1 MMKRKTIIIIVVMLL
16 ALIVAGKVYAGYLFD
31 HGELLA
37 LNGTVPPAGTVNWI
51 AWWRTLG
58 NGTPYEI
65 MTEDSTNCKN
75 GLDIGYSEISVLGG
89 NIELPPDP
97 EPEWILQVENF
108 TSTPIE
114 NLDNIYMLF
123 GGLHEY
129 TGQIW
134 KNWSPTNNKLWT
146 WDITEPFTDHG
157 TLQAEVGEAC
167 PSLLPYTSTATQ
179 FNFYGFPGGTFL
191 IYRSMNA
198 SGAGNGASSGK
209 YTYLTKTT
217 TDPTTGLGT
226 FTDTTPGIK
235 WYTVVQADPTTNT
248 PIGCHSETGVST
260 ATEVAD
266 FQAAYQFESQ
276 SVNLTWTTVN
286 ETNIQ
291 GFNLYRS
298 EGVNGARIKLNSE
311 LIQAVKPGTPD
322 GATYPLTD
330 GAVEV
335 GHSYYYWLE
344 VQRLNGTSFTI
355 KSNEV
360 MLGMRIYIP
369 LISR

>member
-1 MMKRKTIIIIVVMLL
+1 MMKRKTLIIIVITLL
-16 ALIVAGKVYAGYLFD
+16 TLIVVGKVYAGYLFD
-31 HGELLA
+31 HGELRT
-37 LNGTVPPAGTVNWI
+37 LNGSVPAAGKVNWI
-51 AWWRTLG
+51 AWWIRDS
-58 NGTPYEI
+58 NGIPSPI
-65 MTEDSTNCKN
+65 MTEDSTNCEN
-75 GLDIGYSEISVLGG
+75 GVNIGYSEISVLGD
-89 NIELPPDP
+89 NIEVPSDP
-97 EPEWILQVENF
+97 EPEWIIQVENF
-108 TSTPIE
+108 PVPGPGY
-114 NLDNIYMLF
+114 DIYMLF
-123 GGLHEY
+123 GGLNEF

-134 KNWSPTNNKLWT
+134 RNWAPVNNT
-146 WDITEPFTDHG
+146 WKYDDTEPFIEHG